1 MSNPIHVH
9 TQQTDSYD
17 IHIGSNLLDEAA
29 RFCTRYSNTCAYLII
44 DENVNEL
51 HGKSIASVFNSH
63 FDTIETY
70 VVAAGEQSKNM
81 DEYSRVMDFVLGKGV
96 TRSTPLIAIGGGV
109 TGDLGGY
116 VAATALRGIPLI
128 HIPTTLLAMV
138 DSSIGGKTGINHRV
152 GKNMVGSFYQPK
164 AVFSDLDFLH
174 TLPEQEWINGISEII
189 KYAAIKDPAIIEQV
203 ADKTLKSQSLNR
215 SGWEDI
221 VRTSA
226 QIKVDI
232 VQRDTLES
240 GVRAYLNFGH
250 TFAHAIENI
259 AGYGTIAHG
268 EAVFAGMIA
277 AVHVS
282 NKLGGNIKLSNF
294 LQFKPLYTFSLKSFQ
309 HKTEDLIQKM
319 YSDKKVTDRNLRLIV
334 LKEMGKPSIIK
345 MNDTELL
352 TDVWNLVISEFN

>member
-1 MSNPIHVH
+1 MCNPIHV
-9 TQQTDSYD
+9 QTHQNDSYE
-17 IHIGSNLLDEAA
+17 IHIGINLLDEAA
-29 RFCTRYSNTCAYLII
+29 RFCTRYSKSGACIII
-44 DENVNEL
+44 DENVHDLYAEE
-51 HGKSIASVFNSH
+51 IASVFDGYFSSV
-63 FDTIETY
+63 DTY
-70 VVAAGEQSKNM
+70 VVAAGEQSKSM
-81 DEYSRVMDFVLGKGV
+81 DEYSRIMDFVLGKGV

-128 HIPTTLLAMV
+128 HIPTTMLAMV

-152 GKNMVGSFYQPK
+152 GKNLVGSFYQPK
-164 AVFSDLDFLH
+164 AVFSDLDFLD
-174 TLPEQEWINGISEII
+174 TLPEREWVNGISEII
-189 KYAAIKDPAIIEQV
+189 KYAAIKEPGIIEQV
-203 ADKTLKSQSLNR
+203 AGKTLHSQHFADT
-215 SGWEDI
+215 GWKDI
-221 VRTSA
+221 VHKSA

-240 GVRAYLNFGH
+240 GIRAYLNFGH

-259 AGYGTIAHG
+259 AGYGKFAHG

-277 AVHVS
+277 AAHVS

-294 LQFKPLYTFSLKSFQ
+294 LQFKPLYSFSLKSFQ

-319 YSDKKVTDRNLRLIV
+319 YSDKKVTDGNLRLIV
-334 LKEMGKPSIIK
+334 LKQMGEPSIIE

-352 TDVWNLVISEFN
+352 TDAWNLVISEFS

>member
-1 MSNPIHVH
+1 MCNPIHVH
-9 TQQTDSYD
+9 TRQTDSYK

-29 RFCTRYSNTCAYLII
+29 RFCTRYSKSVACIII
-44 DENVNEL
+44 DENVQEL
-51 HGKSIASVFNSH
+51 HGERIASAFNEYFSTVH
-63 FDTIETY
+63 TY
-70 VVAAGEQSKNM
+70 VVAAGEQSKSM
-81 DEYSRVMDFVLGKGV
+81 DEYSRMMDFVLGKGV

-128 HIPTTLLAMV
+128 QIPTTLLAMV

-152 GKNMVGSFYQPK
+152 GKNLVGSFYQPK
-164 AVFSDLDFLH
+164 SVFSDLNFLD
-174 TLPEQEWINGISEII
+174 TLSEREWINGISEII
-189 KYAAIKDPAIIEQV
+189 KYAAIKDPAIIKQI
-203 ADKTLKSQSLNR
+203 AGKTLNRQSLLR
-215 SGWEDI
+215 SGWQDI
-221 VRTSA
+221 VHKSA

-232 VQRDTLES
+232 VQHDTLEA
-240 GVRAYLNFGH
+240 GIRAYLNFGH

-259 AGYGTIAHG
+259 AGYGKFAHG

-277 AVHVS
+277 AAHVS

-294 LQFKPLYTFSLKSFQ
+294 LQFKPLYSFSLKSFQ

-319 YSDKKVTDRNLRLIV
+319 YSDKKVTDGNLRLIV
-334 LKEMGKPSIIK
+334 LKEMGEPSIIE

-352 TDVWNLVISEFN
+352 TDVWNLVISEFS